1 MEIGVIMRGLR
12 VNQSRRHIVF
22 FLPNVDCLFCLHI
35 MYLCG
40 LTDCMIDVLINGI
53 LLDFS
58 YYLWQ

>member
-1 MEIGVIMRGLR
+1 MEIGELCGDCELIKVVGILF
-12 VNQSRRHIVF
+12 F
-22 FLPNVDCLFCLHI
+22 FLPNVDCLFSLHI